1 MRPYGARLCGC
12 CVYVCVC
19 ARVRV
24 QPRMGVPVLALH
36 FLLFLEGARVFV
48 ALLGRESQGPPRC
61 PAWVQGTLD
70 LPCALARSDRAPRKH
85 EALVWWN
92 MMSTHTDEVPFA
104 RRERGLENEMCAREG
119 HVHVR
124 RIDFN
129 GSYKRLKPEDNI
141 VVNAM
146 TFNTFGTNM
155 ERWRLAVAPPL
166 LFCRGSN
173 LCPNL

>member
-1 MRPYGARLCGC
+1 MCACVRTYGARRRE
-12 CVYVCVC
+12 VVCACAC

-24 QPRMGVPVLALH
+24 QPRMGVAVLALH
-36 FLLFLEGARVFV
+36 FLLFLEGAIVFV
-48 ALLGRESQGPPRC
+48 ALLGRASQRPPRC

-70 LPCALARSDRAPRKH
+70 LPCAPARSDRTPRKH
-85 EALVWWN
+85 DALVWRN

-129 GSYKRLKPEDNI
+129 GSYKRLKPEDSI
-141 VVNAM
+141 VVQYA
-146 TFNTFGTNM
+146 NTFPGGVFLRPKIKGMYT
-155 ERWRLAVAPPL
+155 L
-166 LFCRGSN
+166 
-173 LCPNL
+173 